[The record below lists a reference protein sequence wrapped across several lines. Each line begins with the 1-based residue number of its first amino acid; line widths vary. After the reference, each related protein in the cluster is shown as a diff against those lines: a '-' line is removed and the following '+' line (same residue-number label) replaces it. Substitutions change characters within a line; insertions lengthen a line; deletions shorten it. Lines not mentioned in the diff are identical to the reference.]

1 MFIYIYTYIYIYNLF
16 IVFCPPTNYSN
27 MVGRLSLFDRGVHP
41 QTHTANV
48 AFITIASG

>member
-1 MFIYIYTYIYIYNLF
+1 MCVYIHIDLYNSC
-16 IVFCPPTNYSN
+16 VYNFCPPTNYTN

-48 AFITIASG
+48 AFITIPSE